1 MHEALSQRLARQ
13 FRQKIETGEWAVGKR
28 LPTTRALAAEL
39 RVSINTVQ
47 NAFRHLEAHDLVER
61 RPRLGG
67 FVKAKPSR
75 AASLHA
81 PAPRRVT
88 VLGVVSRF
96 SENPD
101 ADDFGH
107 NIVRGCARAAGE
119 AGIHLAMYPFSYD
132 DPTPVRSLLST
143 IDNTAARA
151 AGVLGGILVFPS
163 APVLPLLEELDR
175 RQIAWVTINRRS
187 ATETHNFVSFDAFG
201 GSRTIGRAF
210 ARAGI
215 DRAVV
220 LSDNFGPGKS
230 TADKYFGFLQGFIEG
245 GMPSRN
251 VDYIDCDSYQEV
263 AGYER
268 MKRYVDDFGPPRG
281 VYASGDFLALG
292 ASRLMRERGLKIPE
306 QVAIVGSTGLHV
318 AAYATPSL
326 SVLQVP
332 MEQMGREAARML
344 IDMSR
349 NGQFRIEG
357 RFVPASL
364 LVRESFVVAP
374 EVLAE
379 IRSAIAT

>member
-67 FVKAKPSR
+67 YVKARPNR
-75 AASLHA
+75 ASSAVA
-81 PAPRRVT
+81 PTRKAT
-88 VLGVVSRF
+88 VLGIVSRYT
-96 SENPD
+96 ENPD

-107 NIVRGCARAAGE
+107 NIVRGCARAAGD
-119 AGIHLAMYPFSYD
+119 AGFHLAMYPFSYD
-132 DPTPVRSLLST
+132 DPNPIKSLLST

-163 APVLPLLEELDR
+163 KPILGLLEELDR
-175 RQIAWVTINRRS
+175 RQIAWVTINRRD
-187 ATETHNFVSFDAFG
+187 ANETQNFVSFDAFG
-201 GSRTIGRAF
+201 GSRLIGRLF
-210 ARAGI
+210 AKQNI

-220 LSDNFGPGKS
+220 LSDTFGPGKTS
-230 TADKYFGFLQGFIEG
+230 AEKYFGFLQGYVEG
-245 GMPSRN
+245 GMLSRN
-251 VDYIDCDSYQEV
+251 LDYIDCDSYQEM

-268 MKRYVDDFGPPRG
+268 IRRYFDEFGPPKG

-292 ASRLMRERGLKIPE
+292 AARLARERGLRIPE
-306 QVAIVGSTGLHV
+306 DIVVVGSTGLHV
-318 AAYATPSL
+318 AAYATPPMT
-326 SVLQVP
+326 VMQVP

-344 IDMSR
+344 MQMSR
-349 NGQFRIEG
+349 EGDRRIAG
-357 RFVPASL
+357 RFVPTSL
-364 LVRESFVVAP
+364 LVRESFVVD
-374 EVLAE
+374 ETEIQHIRAE
-379 IRSAIAT
+379 ITS